1 MAILTKEEFREFY
14 GYNSL
19 PAVHRLLREKKI
31 VADKN
36 GKIDT
41 ENEKNSA
48 FCKSRLEKI
57 KNQKPKEE
65 KKSKATS
72 TKGSKNQKSADQLA
86 LEIDLLNA
94 RLEEKNQSAELKRIQ
109 IAKQKREVI
118 ETDVLNRCI
127 QEIFGDMIKRLT
139 ELPNIYAVDV
149 IKTVQSEE
157 NPKELIVEFLTQK
170 ISNTLKQGLQ
180 AAKTAAKKY
189 YEGGEDVE

>member
-19 PAVHRLLREKKI
+19 PAIHRLLREKKI
-31 VADKN
+31 VPDKN

-48 FCKSRLEKI
+48 FCKARLEKI

-65 KKSKATS
+65 KTKPTR

-127 QEIFGDMIKRLT
+127 QEIFADMIKRLT
-139 ELPNIYAVDV
+139 ELPNIYAVDL

>member
-57 KNQKPKEE
+57 KNQKKTT
-65 KKSKATS
+65 KSTS